1 MMQAEIN
8 NKVVLSSSSSTR
20 EEAMVKIYDD
30 PRGERGEESPF
41 KICLSPQ
48 SQSQSQSQ
56 SQPKPKPKPQS
67 GMREQQQNKNTMP
80 TSKMNVCAFNL
91 SCLAQHDPNL
101 PPSKLPFAWKLYE
114 MLETV
119 HRGNN
124 QIDTNIV
131 SWVDDG
137 TAFKVHKLQ
146 QFVDKIVPTYFKQT
160 KYKSFQRQL
169 YFYGFQRV
177 SSSLSSSSTSSSS
190 KEKQMRGQQ
199 QQKTV
204 GSYRHPM
211 FVRGNKTLC
220 LSMVPKKNKSSKSN
234 SKIKSIVG
242 TSTAT
247 ATTTTV
253 TASTATAANK
263 TNKKLKELKQKQN
276 LPQLSQQSD
285 ETEGR
290 DVRPRSPGRISMES
304 NNDVVVLVEPI
315 VTTTGVINTTSKD
328 NSITT
333 STAPVLD
340 DEPIP
345 LLHVRKV
352 DHHHHSHQT
361 DEAHHADHV
370 NKITNASFVDRQE
383 QLQKQQREQFYRDLG
398 LRDIHQYQHQ
408 HQPQLQPHQWQPQM
422 NQHYH
427 HHQQQQQQQRHRQC
441 SRDDNEKTCCI
452 FGGKTFHFL

>member
-1 MMQAEIN
+1 MQAEIN

-30 PRGERGEESPF
+30 PRGERGEESPY

-48 SQSQSQSQ
+48 SQPQ
-56 SQPKPKPKPQS
+56 PQS

-80 TSKMNVCAFNL
+80 TSKMNVCAFDL

-124 QIDTNIV
+124 HIDTNIV

-146 QFVDKIVPTYFKQT
+146 QFVDTIVPTYFKQT

-177 SSSLSSSSTSSSS
+177 SSSSSSSTSSSS
-190 KEKQMRGQQ
+190 SSKQKRGQQ
-199 QQKTV
+199 QTKTV

-247 ATTTTV
+247 ATATATATTTTTTTTV
-253 TASTATAANK
+253 TTSTATAANK

-276 LPQLSQQSD
+276 QPQRSQQSD
-285 ETEGR
+285 ETEAR
-290 DVRPRSPGRISMES
+290 DVCPRSPGRISMES
-304 NNDVVVLVEPI
+304 NDDVVALVDPI

-328 NSITT
+328 NHITT

-345 LLHVRKV
+345 LLRKV

-361 DEAHHADHV
+361 DQADHV

-383 QLQKQQREQFYRDLG
+383 QLHKQQREQFYRDLG
-398 LRDIHQYQHQ
+398 LRDMHQYQHQ
-408 HQPQLQPHQWQPQM
+408 HQPQSQPHQWQPQM
-422 NQHYH
+422 NQQY
-427 HHQQQQQQQRHRQC
+427 HHQQQQQQQQQYKQQVTPW
-441 SRDDNEKTCCI
+441 DGDKE
-452 FGGKTFHFL
+452 GDADG

>member
-1 MMQAEIN
+1 M
-8 NKVVLSSSSSTR
+8 
-20 EEAMVKIYDD
+20 
-30 PRGERGEESPF
+30 G
-41 KICLSPQ
+41 
-48 SQSQSQSQ
+48 
-56 SQPKPKPKPQS
+56 
-67 GMREQQQNKNTMP
+67 
-80 TSKMNVCAFNL
+80 
-91 SCLAQHDPNL
+91 
-101 PPSKLPFAWKLYE
+101 
-114 MLETV
+114 
-119 HRGNN
+119 
-124 QIDTNIV
+124 
-131 SWVDDG
+131 
-137 TAFKVHKLQ
+137 KVHKLQ

-177 SSSLSSSSTSSSS
+177 SSSLSSSSTMGSS
-190 KEKQMRGQQ
+190 KQKQMRGQQ

-220 LSMVPKKNKSSKSN
+220 LSMVPKKNKSGKSN

-263 TNKKLKELKQKQN
+263 TWEKLKELKQKQN

-328 NSITT
+328 NSITF

-345 LLHVRKV
+345 LLRKV

-361 DEAHHADHV
+361 DQAHHADNV

-398 LRDIHQYQHQ
+398 LRDIH
-408 HQPQLQPHQWQPQM
+408 
-422 NQHYH
+422 HYH
-427 HHQQQQQQQRHRQC
+427 HHHHQQQQQQRHRQC

-452 FGGKTFHFL
+452 FGGKTFH

>member
-1 MMQAEIN
+1 MQAEIN
-8 NKVVLSSSSSTR
+8 NKVILSSSSSTR
-20 EEAMVKIYDD
+20 EEAMMKVYDA
-30 PRGERGEESPF
+30 PRGESGEGSPF
-41 KICLSPQ
+41 KICLPPQ
-48 SQSQSQSQ
+48 SQPQ
-56 SQPKPKPKPQS
+56 PQS
-67 GMREQQQNKNTMP
+67 GMREQQNNTIP
-80 TSKMNVCAFNL
+80 TSKMNVCAFDL

-131 SWVDDG
+131 SWVDNG

-177 SSSLSSSSTSSSS
+177 SSSSSSSSSSTSSS
-190 KEKQMRGQQ
+190 EQKQKRGQQ
-199 QQKTV
+199 QTKTV

-220 LSMVPKKNKSSKSN
+220 LSMVPKKNKSSKSS
-234 SKIKSIVG
+234 SKIKSFVG

-247 ATTTTV
+247 ATATATTTATTV
-253 TASTATAANK
+253 TTSVTTAAKK
-263 TNKKLKELKQKQN
+263 TNKKLKELKQQKQN
-276 LPQLSQQSD
+276 QPQRSQQSD
-285 ETEGR
+285 ETETR
-290 DVRPRSPGRISMES
+290 HVRPRSPGRISMES
-304 NNDVVVLVEPI
+304 NDDVVVIVKPI
-315 VTTTGVINTTSKD
+315 IKTVDVINTTNKD
-328 NSITT
+328 NYITT

-345 LLHVRKV
+345 LLRRV
-352 DHHHHSHQT
+352 DHYHHHHSNHSHQT
-361 DEAHHADHV
+361 HHV
-370 NKITNASFVDRQE
+370 NKITDASFVDRQE
-383 QLQKQQREQFYRDLG
+383 QLQRQQREEFYRDLG
-398 LRDIHQYQHQ
+398 LQDIHQ
-408 HQPQLQPHQWQPQM
+408 PQSQSQSQSQSHQWQPQM
-422 NQHYH
+422 NQQHQH
-427 HHQQQQQQQRHRQC
+427 HHHQQQQQQQQQRHRQC
-441 SRDDNEKTCCI
+441 SRDDNEKACCI